1 MSALD
6 LAATY
11 LALNGA
17 GVATRLP
24 GRDFMERLGHCPDDM
39 AYLVGVYPQSADWPH
54 WEMHPKGH
62 EILVMLDSRLE
73 MTIDR
78 DGEVSTLTLGP
89 GETLVVPPGAW
100 HVAKVL
106 EPGRMLGITYGEGTQ
121 HRPLSG

>member
-1 MSALD
+1 MSAFD

-24 GRDFMERLGHCPDDM
+24 GRDFMERLGHCPADM
-39 AYLVGVYPQSADWPH
+39 AYLVGIYPQSEDWPH

-62 EILVMLDSRLE
+62 ELLVMLDGRLE
-73 MTIDR
+73 I
-78 DGEVSTLTLGP
+78 TLDQGGAVITAALGP
-89 GETLVVPPGAW
+89 GGALVVPPGAW

-106 EPGRMLGITYGEGTQ
+106 QPGRMLGVTYGEGTQ
-121 HRPLSG
+121 HRPL